1 MMFERM
7 DWLIQKP
14 DDHRLDLSNNVCYDV
29 VLQNQVSFLMSRQNV
44 QLHQYADEGRIY
56 DVLSEYY
63 GIHPRQIAVGF
74 GLGEL
79 IPRIFRLYRDRK
91 FSIVTPTWMM
101 ATGICEVEGI
111 DYVEGIDTSA
121 DVLYIANPNGMS
133 GQCLYTEELYEY
145 LNKFELIIV
154 DEAYGEF
161 STLDATMIDQAV
173 AGNNVIVC
181 KSLSK
186 SLALPGLRFGYC
198 FSHPELIKRIQ
209 DVRPSGSINTIISE
223 LGLDLFNLMNDHIE
237 RMIETRNYIEET
249 YDCVPSQA
257 NFVLFKNPEPFL
269 EYVKYRKIGN
279 LHRMSLTDR
288 NTFRYY
294 EEISKF

>member
-1 MMFERM
+1 M

-44 QLHQYADEGRIY
+44 QLHQYADERRVY
-56 DVLSEYY
+56 DILSEYY
-63 GIHPRQIAVGF
+63 GIHPRQIAIGF

-111 DYVEGIDTSA
+111 NYVEGIDTSA
-121 DVLYIANPNGMS
+121 DILYIANPNGMS
-133 GQCLYTEELYEY
+133 GQGLYTEELYDY

-186 SLALPGLRFGYC
+186 NLALPGLRFGYC
-198 FSHPELIKRIQ
+198 FSNPELIKKIQ
-209 DVRPSGSINTIISE
+209 DVRPSGPVSSIITE
-223 LGLDLFNLMNDHIE
+223 LGYDLFNLMNDHIA
-237 RMIETRNYIEET
+237 RMLETRNYIEET
-249 YDCVPSQA
+249 YNCVPSQT
-257 NFVLFKNPEPFL
+257 NFVLLKNPEPFL
-269 EYVKYRKIGN
+269 DYVKYRKIGE
-279 LHRMSLTDR
+279 LHRMSLTDI